1 VSKGVGRFIGTLL
14 GISAPLNE
22 SPSPMPP
29 ALSRLAADLLRRDFA
44 FAELSSA
51 EAELV
56 ASYMWD
62 DTIAAETTFIRE
74 GDEADNDFLLL
85 VLHGEATVENRS
97 VGQSEASVM
106 TVIGPGHVIG
116 EMGLIDDE
124 PRSATCVAS
133 TDMVVAVMTRDALRD
148 LLHKH
153 PATGN
158 KLLLTISRRMA
169 ARLRE
174 TGRKLKT
181 YAQLV
186 RTMEADME
194 NLEKQLGISNK
205 LHRQQPKR

>member
-1 VSKGVGRFIGTLL
+1 MSKGVGRFIGTLL
-14 GISAPLNE
+14 GVSAPLNE

-29 ALSRLAADLLRRDFA
+29 ARSRLAADLLRRDFA
-44 FAELSSA
+44 FAELSSS

-62 DTIAAETTFIRE
+62 DTIDADTTFIRE

-85 VLHGEATVENRS
+85 VLQGEATVETSS
-97 VGQSEASVM
+97 VGQTESSVV
-106 TVIGPGHVIG
+106 TVIGPGHLIG

-133 TDMVVAVMTRDALRD
+133 TDMVVAVMTRDALRQ
-148 LLHKH
+148 LLNKH
-153 PATGN
+153 PAIGN

-169 ARLRE
+169 VRLRE
-174 TGRKLKT
+174 TGRKFKA
-181 YAQLV
+181 YGRLV
-186 RTMEADME
+186 RTMEADIE
-194 NLEKQLGISNK
+194 SLEKQLGISNK